1 MRLKKTNIINLTIIA
16 FLLIALGFTTTLAVR
31 YWNDIER
38 LGNITI
44 TLGKDENL
52 EIDVEKVNPTIKGV
66 LVPEGQ
72 AYFEGE
78 VDQVEFQYTVSI
90 NKDLIQTM
98 NLVIEARDITIGGSN
113 KYAHLVE
120 VTINDEVGK
129 KVVDFFNEVVT
140 VNIVVRLLEPVD
152 SNEAAKTGKEANV
165 LNGELAFQEIK
176 GKQIDITLR
185 FKVEPK
191 N

>member
-1 MRLKKTNIINLTIIA
+1 MQLKKTNIINLAIIGI
-16 FLLIALGFTTTLAVR
+16 LLIALGFTTTLAVR
-31 YWNDIER
+31 YWNDIAR

-44 TLGKDENL
+44 TLGTDEGV
-52 EIDVEKVNPTIKGV
+52 EIDVAKVSPTFKGM

-78 VDQVEFQYTVSI
+78 TDLVELEYTVNI

-98 NLVIEARDITIGGSN
+98 NLVIEALDITIGGSN

-120 VTINDEVGK
+120 VTIDDEVNK
-129 KVVDFFNEVVT
+129 KVVDFFNEIVT
-140 VNIVVRLLEPVD
+140 VNIVIRLLEPVD
-152 SNEAAKTGKEANV
+152 MNEAALTGKEANV
-165 LNGELAFQEIK
+165 LDGELAFQEIK
-176 GKQIDITLR
+176 GKQIGITLR